1 MRNLADIES
10 LLHAK
15 KLGGTLVSARPLPVD
30 RLAETGVASL
40 DQQLGGG
47 LARGHVS
54 EIVGPRSSGRTSV
67 LCALL
72 AAATR
77 RGEVVALIDTF
88 DTFDP
93 RSGDAAGIDL
103 SRLLWV
109 RGRQGTPR
117 TTPQSTHSIDHA
129 IKASGLVLHAGR
141 FGVVAVDL
149 AEAPVSTMRQLPF
162 TTWRR
167 LARAIEGTETVGVV
181 VGPLPVARSAIGRTI
196 VLGGAARVLR
206 WSGDG
211 SPGRVCCGLDIDARV
226 ESTRHPSRPFQL
238 HVSQTEGRPL
248 DGDDVRRALSF
259 PTQQQS

>member
-40 DQQLGGG
+40 DQELGGG

-93 RSGDAAGIDL
+93 RV
-103 SRLLWV
+103 W
-109 RGRQGTPR
+109 
-117 TTPQSTHSIDHA
+117 
-129 IKASGLVLHAGR
+129 
-141 FGVVAVDL
+141 
-149 AEAPVSTMRQLPF
+149 
-162 TTWRR
+162 
-167 LARAIEGTETVGVV
+167 
-181 VGPLPVARSAIGRTI
+181 
-196 VLGGAARVLR
+196 
-206 WSGDG
+206 
-211 SPGRVCCGLDIDARV
+211 
-226 ESTRHPSRPFQL
+226 
-238 HVSQTEGRPL
+238 
-248 DGDDVRRALSF
+248 
-259 PTQQQS
+259 